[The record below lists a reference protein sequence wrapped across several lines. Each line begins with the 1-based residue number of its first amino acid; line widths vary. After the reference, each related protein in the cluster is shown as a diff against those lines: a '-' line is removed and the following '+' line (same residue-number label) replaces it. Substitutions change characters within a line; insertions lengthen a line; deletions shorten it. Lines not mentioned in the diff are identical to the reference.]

1 MTRFTPVFLTVLTT
15 SLLAHDMYLL
25 PAKFKVTK
33 GSKLSIAFHN
43 GDSFPASEVAP
54 KVVRLLNPKVTGQGG
69 LAPVTGL
76 KESGKETLG
85 EAIIPA
91 EGTLLV
97 SVQTAPNFIELEPK
111 KFEAY
116 LKEEGL
122 SEVIEWRKQHGEA
135 AKPGRERY
143 SKYAKSLLQAGDP
156 DGYFS
161 HALGLPIEIIPLAD
175 PSMVKPGGMLPI
187 RVLLRGKPA
196 PGLQLETAWA
206 YGTEQKTTPI
216 GKTDAEG
223 RIDVPI
229 ARAGLW
235 RLHSLK
241 MERCAEPKA
250 ADWESFWASLT
261 FEIR

>member
-1 MTRFTPVFLTVLTT
+1 MTRFTPVFVTLLTT
-15 SLLAHDMYLL
+15 SLLAHVMYLL
-25 PAKFKVTK
+25 PAKFQVAK
-33 GSKLSIAFHN
+33 GSKVSIAFHN

-54 KVVRLLNPKVTGQGG
+54 KVSRLLDAKITGQSGS
-69 LAPVTGL
+69 APVTGL

-91 EGTLLV
+91 AGTLLV
-97 SVQTAPNFIELEPK
+97 SVRTAPNFIELEPK

-122 SEVIEWRKQHGEA
+122 EEVIEWRKQHGEA

-143 SKYAKSLLQAGDP
+143 SKYAKSLLQAGAAN
-156 DGYFS
+156 GYFS
-161 HALGLPIEIIPLAD
+161 HALGFPIEIIPLAD
-175 PSMVKPGGMLPI
+175 PYAVKPGGMLPV

-196 PGLQLETAWA
+196 AGLQLETAWA
-206 YGTEQKTTPI
+206 HGTEQKTTPI

-223 RIDVPI
+223 RIDVPL

-241 MERCAEPKA
+241 MERCAEPKV